1 MTTRY
6 EWNGNTTDK
15 TGVAFLSYEDAEGVR
30 FISHVFIIAIC
41 INFK

>member
-15 TGVAFLSYEDAEGVR
+15 TGVAFLSYGDAEGVR
-30 FISHVFIIAIC
+30 RFAEVHLNSFSDL
-41 INFK
+41 